1 MTPCPGAD
9 GRLTTLERVSELS
22 ETTPQPARPPRTADP
37 EPPQDEV
44 IRPLPPAPRPVP
56 GQPYAQAPVPAAGH
70 PPRSA
75 TPPPQPVAPAPQ
87 RIPAEPGQP
96 ALGPQYAQPEP
107 GPQFAEPA
115 PGPHFADPQAA
126 PGPHAQAAPGPQF
139 ADPQAAPGPHASPAP
154 GPQFFERQPVPG
166 PPFADVQVPQ
176 ALPGRPHVPTGPGPQ
191 HVQPQ
196 APTPEPFGPQQP
208 HGVGGAQPGGPAQGP
223 QPAPGPGPAQAP
235 HAPTETPRTL
245 QYRFD
250 GPEDA
255 PVLVIGPSLGTTWHM
270 WDRQIPELTQHW
282 RVFRYDLPGH
292 GGAPAHAAPSVAE
305 LADRLIATLDGLGVQ
320 RFGYAGCSIGGAVG
334 ADLAL
339 RHPHR
344 VASLALVASSPRFGT
359 ADEFRQRGVIVRTN
373 GLEPMART
381 APERWFTP
389 GFAAAQPA
397 IVEWAVQMVRT
408 TDPGCYIAACEALAA
423 FDIRDHLGRIG
434 VPTLV
439 LVGAEDQVT
448 GPAEARTLVA
458 GIPDARLALVPGAS
472 HLAPVEQPAA
482 VCDLLLTHFST
493 AWQDAPAAPP
503 VPPLVPGPAT
513 PATSFAP
520 IAEIA
525 PASGLPEAAGPQR
538 ESGHERGTKVRRE
551 VLGDAHVDA
560 VNASTDVFTEDFQ
573 ELVTRYAWGEVWSRE
588 GLDRRTRSCITLT
601 ALVAS
606 GHLEGLAAHVRAALR
621 NGLTPAEIKEVLLQS
636 AVYCGI
642 PAAGAAFT
650 IAQSVIQ
657 EETTPPA

>member
-1 MTPCPGAD
+1 M
-9 GRLTTLERVSELS
+9 S
-22 ETTPQPARPPRTADP
+22 ETTPQPPHAPH
-37 EPPQDEV
+37 
-44 IRPLPPAPRPVP
+44 LGGPAP
-56 GQPYAQAPVPAAGH
+56 H
-70 PPRSA
+70 
-75 TPPPQPVAPAPQ
+75 
-87 RIPAEPGQP
+87 
-96 ALGPQYAQPEP
+96 P
-107 GPQFAEPA
+107 GPPHSGLPH
-115 PGPHFADPQAA
+115 PGPPLSAA
-126 PGPHAQAAPGPQF
+126 
-139 ADPQAAPGPHASPAP
+139 
-154 GPQFFERQPVPG
+154 PVPG
-166 PPFADVQVPQ
+166 PQAPPPAGPGFPRPVVPPATPVQQAAPAPHPPAADHATAPQPQPFA
-176 ALPGRPHVPTGPGPQ
+176 
-191 HVQPQ
+191 
-196 APTPEPFGPQQP
+196 
-208 HGVGGAQPGGPAQGP
+208 P
-223 QPAPGPGPAQAP
+223 QPAPGPGSAQGPQPQPPTPQPSTPQPAAE
-235 HAPTETPRTL
+235 APRTL

-270 WDRQIPELTQHW
+270 WDRQVPELAQHW

-493 AWQDAPAAPP
+493 AWQDAPTVAPAA
-503 VPPLVPGPAT
+503 PLVPGPAT
-513 PATSFAP
+513 PATPFAP
-520 IAEIA
+520 LAEIA
-525 PASGLPEAAGPQR
+525 AAPDAPEAVGPER
-538 ESGHERGTKVRRE
+538 EGRHERGVKVRRE

-560 VNASTDVFTEDFQ
+560 VNASADPFTEDFQ
-573 ELVTRYAWGEVWSRE
+573 ELVTRYEWGEAWSRD
-588 GLDRRTRSCITLT
+588 GLDRRTRSCVTLT

-606 GHLEGLAAHVRAALR
+606 GHLEGLAAHTRAALR
-621 NGLTPAEIKEVLLQS
+621 NGLTPAEIKEVLLQT

-642 PAAGAAFT
+642 PAAGAAFA